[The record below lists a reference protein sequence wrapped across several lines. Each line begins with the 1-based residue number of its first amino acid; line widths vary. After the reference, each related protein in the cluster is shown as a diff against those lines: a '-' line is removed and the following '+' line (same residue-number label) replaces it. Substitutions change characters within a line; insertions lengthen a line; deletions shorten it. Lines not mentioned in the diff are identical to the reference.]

1 MSSSWTSAR
10 APRRSTAPEAMDR
23 WRGRRLAGLALAG
36 VIAISAGGGSPPDA
50 GSRWVVVRDAA
61 GQELARAVLPP
72 SARFALRYR
81 NSLYHSV
88 AEERFEVDGSQ
99 LRLVSLEAQE
109 PAVLE
114 EYYGAFGA
122 KRGAPGSDLAWSV
135 AVERPPISLPL
146 RVQATPLGE
155 RTLVTH
161 DGPLPLWRLVAGR
174 DDTLVILTVEGAA

>member
-1 MSSSWTSAR
+1 MSRSWTSAR

-36 VIAISAGGGSPPDA
+36 VIAISAGGGAPPDA
-50 GSRWVVVRDAA
+50 GSGWVVVRDAH
-61 GQELARAVLPP
+61 GVELARAPLTG
-72 SARFALRYR
+72 SEGFALRYR
-81 NSLYHSV
+81 NSLYHSI
-88 AEERFEVDGSQ
+88 AQERFEVVGSQ

-122 KRGAPGSDLAWSV
+122 ERDASGSDLAWSV

-146 RVQATPLGE
+146 RVQATRLGE

-161 DGPLPLWRLVAGR
+161 DGPVPLWRLVAGR
-174 DDTLVILTVEGAA
+174 DDTLVILTIEGA